1 MIARALAFTG
11 LALLLASCS
20 GAPSAAP
27 SQVAPAPSAW
37 TQLSPKIRV
46 NRSVGAV
53 EFDAVSVLQTGFL
66 EQLVCTV
73 GTREH
78 ESLFAFEG
86 KPSEIHAALLLAGL
100 VPGAPGRWREVPR
113 ADGGFD
119 IESIAPTGDELSVR
133 VVLADGAE
141 HPIDYFVR
149 ASPAGSTDPSH
160 HAPSRFVFAGSRF
173 HTDRKTGKERYVAD
187 GSGSLIG
194 LVTFGDE
201 TIGALEVIPD
211 QTSAAQPIWEV
222 FSERMP
228 APGAAVRISI
238 TKARPVASTELP
250 SEQAPGLRLSREV
263 TRSK

>member
-1 MIARALAFTG
+1 MIARASMLAVFTG
-11 LALLLASCS
+11 AALLLASCTS
-20 GAPSAAP
+20 APPAAP
-27 SQVAPAPSAW
+27 SQAAAPASGW

-46 NRSVGAV
+46 NRSAGAV
-53 EFDAVSVLQTGFL
+53 EFDTVSVLQTGFL

-119 IESIAPTGDELSVR
+119 IESIAPTGDELSLR
-133 VVLADGAE
+133 VTLADGTA
-141 HPIDYFVR
+141 HPIDFFVR

-160 HAPSRFVFAGSRF
+160 RAPSRFVFAGSRF

-201 TIGALEVIPD
+201 TIAALEVIPD

-222 FSERMP
+222 FTERMP
-228 APGAAVRISI
+228 APGTAVRISI
-238 TKARPVASTELP
+238 TKAPRVGNAEP
-250 SEQAPGLRLSREV
+250 SVQPGQAKHL
-263 TRSK
+263 